1 MFLHLGQETV
11 ITTESIVAMF
21 DIDACTVSK
30 KTRDFL
36 ANAEK
41 NGEVINVSYELP
53 KSFVVCEKQG
63 RTVVYITQLSTKT
76 LLLRTESNAST
87 RKSAACHRRQIEW
100 ENRLF

>member
-1 MFLHLGQETV
+1 MYLHLGQDTV

-41 NGEVINVSYELP
+41 NGRVINVSFELP
-53 KSFVVCEKQG
+53 RSFVVCEKNG
-63 RTVVYITQLSTKT
+63 ETTVFISQLSTKT
-76 LLLRTESNAST
+76 LLN
-87 RKSAACHRRQIEW
+87 RQCNKKRIEG
-100 ENRLF
+100 